1 MMLNQVSEEDKHHR
15 FNRLVAAV
23 NERVIAQNKAEE
35 GNILEVLVEG
45 NSKNDAEK
53 LTGRTRTGR
62 LVNFTGEGINAG
74 DIVNVKITRAQKFS
88 LIGEVVK

>member
-1 MMLNQVSEEDKHHR
+1 MHKIKH
-15 FNRLVAAV
+15 
-23 NERVIAQNKAEE
+23 EE

-74 DIVNVKITRAQKFS
+74 DIVNVKITRAQNFS

>member
-1 MMLNQVSEEDKHHR
+1 MPEIFGKKERAK
-15 FNRLVAAV
+15 RLI
-23 NERVIAQNKAEE
+23 ELSKKLEIEYMNKFV
-35 GNILEVLVEG
+35 GKTVEVLVEG
-45 NSKNDAEK
+45 PSKHDISK

-74 DIVNVKITRAQKFS
+74 DIVNVKITRAQNFS

>member
-1 MMLNQVSEEDKHHR
+1 MHKI
-15 FNRLVAAV
+15 RLKKV
-23 NERVIAQNKAEE
+23 
-35 GNILEVLVEG
+35 ILEVLVEETA
-45 NSKNDAEK
+45 NDAEK

-74 DIVNVKITRAQKFS
+74 DIVNVKITRAQNFS

>member
-1 MMLNQVSEEDKHHR
+1 MLFRS
-15 FNRLVAAV
+15 
-23 NERVIAQNKAEE
+23 AQNKAEE

-74 DIVNVKITRAQKFS
+74 DIVNVKITRAQNFS